1 MKNSLLCILYKIYF
15 KFDIIFSELSFGQSL
30 LPWDNLYFYYG
41 LQHLKQLNGNQFFND
56 KIILTF
62 RIRFKAVAVH
72 LQDLDKIR
80 SPVGET
86 EGIDITE
93 FDKVILVI

>member
-1 MKNSLLCILYKIYF
+1 M

-41 LQHLKQLNGNQFFND
+41 IQHLKQLNNSQFYKD
-56 KIILTF
+56 KKIMPF
-62 RIRFKAVAVH
+62 RIRFKAIAVQ
-72 LQDLDKIR
+72 LEDLDKIR

-86 EGIDITE
+86 EGFDITE
-93 FDKVILVI
+93 FDKVILVRFFLLFDLE

>member
-1 MKNSLLCILYKIYF
+1 M
-15 KFDIIFSELSFGQSL
+15 

-41 LQHLKQLNGNQFFND
+41 LQHLKQLNDNEFYRD
-56 KIILTF
+56 KIILPS
-62 RIRFKAVAVH
+62 RIRFKAILVH
-72 LQDLDKIR
+72 LDDLDKIR

-93 FDKVILVI
+93 FDKVILVISIFV